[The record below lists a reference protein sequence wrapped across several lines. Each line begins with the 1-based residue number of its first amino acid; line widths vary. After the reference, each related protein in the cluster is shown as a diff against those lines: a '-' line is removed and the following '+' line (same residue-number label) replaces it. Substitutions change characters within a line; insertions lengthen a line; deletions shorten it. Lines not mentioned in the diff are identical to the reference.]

1 MMTDMDVIVPEQGE
15 SQALHERMLKKL
27 VSIVSSCD
35 GVNMLKLPR
44 SCSDDVAFHIGATPA
59 AIKELARKE
68 TLKELADDGVGLN
81 DADRKSVV

>member
-1 MMTDMDVIVPEQGE
+1 
-15 SQALHERMLKKL
+15 
-27 VSIVSSCD
+27 
-35 GVNMLKLPR
+35 MLKLPR

-81 DADRKSVV
+81 DAADVIAAKYSWISSRVEIMASPVSPRAKCLCRLKYLATFQFPD